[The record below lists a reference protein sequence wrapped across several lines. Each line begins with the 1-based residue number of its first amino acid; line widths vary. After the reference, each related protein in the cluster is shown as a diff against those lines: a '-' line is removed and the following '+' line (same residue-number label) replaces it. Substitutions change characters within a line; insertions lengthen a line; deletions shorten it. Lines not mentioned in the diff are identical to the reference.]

1 MVAEA
6 LVGVEAAAWLRAWA
20 GMSIEAKEGLLDNSG
35 VKKKKKI
42 QKSYQVMF
50 SQSFSATDGPGWTV
64 DRGHGTRQPPAD
76 IGLA

>member
-6 LVGVEAAAWLRAWA
+6 LVGVEAAARLRAWA

-35 VKKKKKI
+35 VKKNI

-50 SQSFSATDGPGWTV
+50 SQSFSATGGPGWTV

-76 IGLA
+76 IGLT